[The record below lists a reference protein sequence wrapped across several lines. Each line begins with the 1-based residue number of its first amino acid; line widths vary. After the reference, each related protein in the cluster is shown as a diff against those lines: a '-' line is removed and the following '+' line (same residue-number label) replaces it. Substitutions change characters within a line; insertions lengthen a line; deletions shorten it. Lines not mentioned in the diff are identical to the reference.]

1 MNQSNASVGHPLR
14 FDPHISRTLD
24 ITRTGTIGRPR
35 TLSMEWSFGSDW
47 SQSAAT
53 AGMVDVACLLLDSEP
68 AALYALAAD
77 TGEPAIVKINL
88 LVANGGIA
96 SLEAAWEHDHV
107 PTQRHLHLIGTEG
120 EVLHRL
126 EGENVLWSDQTRGPL
141 PRPESLDALQAR
153 ETATGAPTDE
163 PRISTIANAVSESLA
178 SGELVRIKTEESG
191 S

>member
-1 MNQSNASVGHPLR
+1 MNQTNTPLGHPLR
-14 FDPHISRTLD
+14 FDPHIARTLE
-24 ITRTGTIGRPR
+24 IIQAGTIGRPR

-47 SQSAAT
+47 SQSEAT
-53 AGMVDVACLLLDSEP
+53 AGMVDVACLLLDSELT
-68 AALYALAAD
+68 AVYALAAE
-77 TGEPAIVKINL
+77 TGEPPIVKINL

-96 SLEAAWEHDHV
+96 SLEAAWEHDQV

-141 PRPESLDALQAR
+141 PRPENLDELRAR
-153 ETATGAPTDE
+153 ETAAGAPADD
-163 PRISTIANAVSESLA
+163 PRISAIADALSDSLA
-178 SGELVRIKTEESG
+178 RGEMVRVGTEESG

>member
-1 MNQSNASVGHPLR
+1 MSQTATQLGHPLR
-14 FDPHISRTLD
+14 FDPHISRTLE
-24 ITRTGTIGRPR
+24 ITRAGTIGRPR

-53 AGMVDVACLLLDSEP
+53 AGMVDAACLLLDSDP
-68 AALYALAAD
+68 AAVYALASE
-77 TGEPAIVKINL
+77 TGEPSIVKINL

-96 SLEAAWEHDHV
+96 SLEAAWESDQV
-107 PTQRHLHLIGTEG
+107 PTQRHLHLIGTDG

-126 EGENVLWSDQTRGPL
+126 EGENVLWRDQSRGPL

-153 ETATGAPTDE
+153 ETAVGAPADD
-163 PRISTIANAVSESLA
+163 PRLNAIADAISESLA
-178 SGELVRIKTEESG
+178 RGEMVRIATEGSG